1 MLTAI
6 ALLTLALVLLVAV
19 LCWRLLNRSQL
30 SPERLEEQHRA
41 MLDSLH
47 AGLHQQSERLLRV
60 QADADERLM
69 RLSMENGER
78 LREAVARELG
88 DTRRQ
93 MQALGLQ
100 LQEKQDQLR
109 GELIART
116 LQTLTEQNRAQQEN
130 QQATLQQV
138 SATLA
143 ASVGSLT
150 QTVEQ
155 RLELIS
161 GKVSERLDEG
171 FKKTNETFVSVME
184 RLATIDEAQKKIDSL
199 TGNVVSLQE
208 LLGDKRSR
216 GAFGEVQLE
225 ALVRNLLPAQNFDLQ
240 ASLPNGTRVD
250 CLLHLPPPTG
260 ELAIDAKFP
269 MENYQRLTDRTLAD
283 SEQRLALAAFK
294 ADVKKHINDISSK
307 YIIGGVTAEGAL
319 MFIPAEAVFAEIHA
333 YHPDLVQLAQEKR
346 VWIVS
351 PTTLMAVLTTARA
364 VIRDLE
370 TRKEV
375 HVIQE
380 ALRKLSEEF
389 RRFDTRMKKLAEHI
403 RMAHEDAQQVQ
414 TTSDKISRQFGRIE
428 KVQLD
433 GEAEGSSGLLQD
445 DTAPG

>member
-1 MLTAI
+1 ML
-6 ALLTLALVLLVAV
+6 LALSLLSLLLLVTTVVLLILLWRRPV
-19 LCWRLLNRSQL
+19 LDGSA
-30 SPERLEEQHRA
+30 LEQQHVA

-47 AGLHQQSERLLRV
+47 AGLNQQSERLMRA
-60 QADADERLM
+60 QADADERLQ
-69 RLSMENGER
+69 RALTQQVDL
-78 LREAVARELG
+78 LRDAVGRELN
-88 DTRRQ
+88 DTRQQ
-93 MQALGLQ
+93 MQALALL

-109 GELIART
+109 SELITRT
-116 LQTLTEQNRAQQEN
+116 LASLNEQNRLQQE
-130 QQATLQQV
+130 QQQLTLQQV

-143 ASVGSLT
+143 ASVTSLT

-171 FKKTNETFVSVME
+171 FKKTNDTFVSVMA

-225 ALVRNLLPAQNFDLQ
+225 ALVRNLLPPQAFDVQ

-269 MENYQRLTDRTLAD
+269 MENYQRLVDRNL
-283 SEQRLALAAFK
+283 SEPEQRQAMAAFK
-294 ADVKKHINDISSK
+294 ADVKKHIGDIASK
-307 YIIGGVTAEGAL
+307 YILPGVTAEGAV

-333 YHPDLVQLAQEKR
+333 YHPDLVQLALEKR

-364 VIRDLE
+364 VIRDIE

-380 ALRKLSEEF
+380 ALRRLADEF
-389 RRFDTRMKKLAEHI
+389 KRFDVRMKKLADHI
-403 RMAHEDAQQVQ
+403 RQAHEDAQQVQ

-433 GEAEGSSGLLQD
+433 GDDEDSLALL
-445 DTAPG
+445 